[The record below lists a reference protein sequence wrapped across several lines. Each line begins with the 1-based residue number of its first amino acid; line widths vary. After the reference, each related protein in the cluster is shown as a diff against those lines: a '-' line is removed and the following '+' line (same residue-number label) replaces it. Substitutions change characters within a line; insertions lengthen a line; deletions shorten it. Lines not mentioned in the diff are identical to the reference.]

1 MPEPYSDA
9 SLQNDLH
16 PFPRVRMVRIKN
28 RKSRFLAYR
37 THTVREEFLKTSPSS
52 PPSSP
57 LTQEE
62 NNALRSPLI
71 SPSRRTASPKPTD
84 SESARHGLPFCING
98 TDGCHT
104 NEFRNVPPLVPFLLG
119 MPINKGLS
127 HGRATRFSLPSP
139 SRFQSPGSHGRAH
152 PQKREG
158 CSVLILVDS
167 FVCYS

>member
-1 MPEPYSDA
+1 MSITGTSPP
-9 SLQNDLH
+9 LIPPPKRP

-37 THTVREEFLKTSPSS
+37 THTVREEFLKPSPSS

-57 LTQEE
+57 LAQEG
-62 NNALRSPLI
+62 NNALRFPLI

-84 SESARHGLPFCING
+84 SKSARHGLTFSING
-98 TDGCHT
+98 TRCCHT

-139 SRFQSPGSHGRAH
+139 SRFQSQG
-152 PQKREG
+152 PQREG
-158 CSVLILVDS
+158 APSKKGG
-167 FVCYS
+167 